1 MRNTYQI
8 TEYGS
13 FVAEKQIEGFV
24 SLPQHTFDALESFVL
39 TNRSKETDALEL
51 LGLSAKKG
59 IGRVIILCLPTPQ
72 ADLWRDRL
80 SHER

>member
-13 FVAEKQIEGFV
+13 FVAEKQIDGFV

-39 TNRSKETDALEL
+39 TKRGNETDAIEL
-51 LGLSAKKG
+51 LSVSGKKESAKLLQQ
-59 IGRVIILCLPTPQ
+59 RTMLASSP
-72 ADLWRDRL
+72 
-80 SHER
+80 